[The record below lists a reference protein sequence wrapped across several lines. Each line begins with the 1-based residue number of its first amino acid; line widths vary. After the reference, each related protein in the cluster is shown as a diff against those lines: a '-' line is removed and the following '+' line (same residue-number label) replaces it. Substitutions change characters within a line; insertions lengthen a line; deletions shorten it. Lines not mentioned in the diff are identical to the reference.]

1 MTVNK
6 KAKFDISEYLNKWDI
21 ISEFN
26 EASEIPDGDE
36 NELLYEIDV
45 DARIFLTGYDGRN
58 LEISKE
64 RGILGWVNKS
74 NFLSIGSLV
83 FVFNKDMLR
92 IETCFRIESQSSDK
106 APIWEDEKTVGK
118 G

>member
-1 MTVNK
+1 MFSIPENNSQIFVDSNK

-74 NFLSIGSLV
+74 NFLSIGSLASC
-83 FVFNKDMLR
+83 LTR
-92 IETCFRIESQSSDK
+92 ICL
-106 APIWEDEKTVGK
+106 G
-118 G
+118 